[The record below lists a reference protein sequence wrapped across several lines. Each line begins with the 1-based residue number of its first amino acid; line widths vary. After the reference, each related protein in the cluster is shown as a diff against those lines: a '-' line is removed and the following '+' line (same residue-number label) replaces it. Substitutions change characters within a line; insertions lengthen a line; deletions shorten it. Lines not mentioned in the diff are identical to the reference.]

1 MKKVIRALCA
11 ALAIAVLGGCAT
23 IPDPKVFSERKETV
37 APLPVK
43 KVLVV
48 IDLSLEFDSL
58 PSGLAFSKDDNA
70 KKMYEPVANA
80 MVKEV
85 RASGSEAD
93 YLLHTT
99 KASLNIPAG
108 YSHVW
113 MQRLDRLTMATS
125 TRGGTSIGSRI
136 WKATI
141 GQRQTA
147 AAEKFTVV
155 FSSEYEADSPWCF
168 MPPLIGNKDDCQKK
182 YLATAVQQ
190 WQKSGLK
197 Q

>member
-1 MKKVIRALCA
+1 MNNIIAALCA
-11 ALAIAVLGGCAT
+11 ALAITVLGGCAT
-23 IPDPKVFSERKETV
+23 IPDPKVFSEQRESV
-37 APLPVK
+37 ALLPVK

-48 IDLSLEFDSL
+48 IDLSLEFDNL

-85 RASGSEAD
+85 STSGSEAD

-99 KASLNIPAG
+99 KASLKIPAG

-147 AAEKFTVV
+147 AAEKFTVL
-155 FSSEYEADSPWCF
+155 FTSEYEADSPWCF

-182 YLATAVQQ
+182 YLASVVQQ

-197 Q
+197 R

>member
-1 MKKVIRALCA
+1 MKNLINALVIALTISA
-11 ALAIAVLGGCAT
+11 LGGCAT
-23 IPDPKVFSERKETV
+23 IPDPKLFSERKETV

-48 IDLSLEFDSL
+48 VDLSLEFDSL
-58 PSGLAFSKDDNA
+58 ASGLVFSKDDNA
-70 KKMYEPVANA
+70 RKMYDPVANA

-85 RASGSEAD
+85 RGSGAEAD

-99 KASLNIPAG
+99 GATLTIPAG

-113 MQRLDRLTMATS
+113 MQRLDRFTKTTS
-125 TRGGTSIGSRI
+125 TAGSWVSNRI

-147 AAEKFTVV
+147 AAEKFTVL

-182 YLATAVQQ
+182 YLAALVQQ

-197 Q
+197 P

>member
-1 MKKVIRALCA
+1 MKDVIKALCA
-11 ALAIAVLGGCAT
+11 TVAIAVLSGCAT
-23 IPDPKVFSERKETV
+23 IPDPKVFSERKENV
-37 APLPVK
+37 ATLPVK

-58 PSGLAFSKDDNA
+58 ASGLVFSKDDNA
-70 KKMYEPVANA
+70 KKMYEPIASA

-85 RASGSEAD
+85 RASGGEAD

-99 KASLNIPAG
+99 RASLNIPTD

-113 MQRLDRLTMATS
+113 MQKLDRMTKTTS
-125 TRGGTSIGSRI
+125 TAGSWVSNRV

-147 AAEKFTVV
+147 APEKFTVL
-155 FSSEYEADSPWCF
+155 FDSEYEADSPWCF
-168 MPPLIGNKDDCQKK
+168 MPPLIGNKEDCQKK
-182 YLATAVQQ
+182 YLAAVVQQ